1 MYAAGAALDPV
12 RFRRRTRTATVLN
25 QSP

>member
-1 MYAAGAALDPV
+1 MYAAGAAFDPV
-12 RFRRRTRTATVLN
+12 RFSSRMRTATVLN